1 MSHTHPALNRTSPPH
16 VTNYFV
22 TWAATIP
29 MVTVSL
35 VTLVANGTVLVMF
48 AIRPSLR
55 RGKNAYIASLAMA
68 DFLIG
73 CYMPLVAL
81 EELGLVHVQSGALC
95 RSYLTV
101 RYSLLYVSLLSVLFI
116 TLDRWWSLRWPFS
129 YRARHTRRLAAYI
142 ISTVWALSAA
152 LYALPMFLW
161 DEVGTTTPSSRA
173 SSLSQNHSPNYYDSS
188 SSSSSSNNNRG
199 EGDGGHDTVKRS
211 TTPQAT
217 SPKECEVPYALSF
230 TWAALTCCVMYL
242 LPLVAMWI
250 INCSLYH
257 KIRQRKSVEI
267 RRSTS
272 VTDTFYVTVKNSK
285 PTIHITEAPSLVG
298 PPSCTDLPSPASPLI
313 PLRPSSP
320 THPRCP
326 SPPPPAHGSP
336 VAGGASASSAGCGG
350 GVGVGVGVGN
360 NLHPG
365 YVTTPN
371 MARRHSSALVTLSPL
386 LDVSRSLNQ
395 RRVSLPDWALRGDC
409 SPTAGNNSS
418 QCRYV
423 GRKWSGCGGGA
434 NTPLGQGG
442 LGGLGSSSQGL
453 FGSSSGLF
461 GGGGG
466 GGPHGGGVGGR
477 PPGEDLVH
485 ELLVK
490 QDQKAACCLAL
501 LLAACTL
508 CWLPFAFLNLVRA
521 NCPRCVT
528 PTALAVCR
536 WLLLANS
543 AINPFLYGLL
553 NAQFRNILRQ
563 WFYLDT
569 SRRYRPRDTY
579 IYMGVTR
586 QDGVKETS
594 NHGISI
600 KVP

>member
-1 MSHTHPALNRTSPPH
+1 MSLTHPAFKNHTSSSPSH

-22 TWAATIP
+22 TWAATVP
-29 MVTVSL
+29 MVTVSV

-73 CYMPLVAL
+73 CYMPVVAL
-81 EELGLVHVQSGALC
+81 EELDLVHVPRGALC
-95 RSYLTV
+95 RSYLTL

-142 ISTVWALSAA
+142 ISTVWGLSGI
-152 LYALPMFLW
+152 LYALPIFLW
-161 DEVGTTTPSSRA
+161 DEAVSESPNRA
-173 SSLSQNHSPNYYDSS
+173 SSSDHHQNNHSPNSE
-188 SSSSSSNNNRG
+188 SNNKVEG
-199 EGDGGHDTVKRS
+199 VEGDGEVRRHHHQDTLHEKAFFSRG
-211 TTPQAT
+211 
-217 SPKECEVPYALSF
+217 CEVPYALSF
-230 TWAALTCCVMYL
+230 TWAAVTCCVMYL

-250 INCSLYH
+250 INCSLYQ

-285 PTIHITEAPSLVG
+285 PTIHITEAPSIAG

-313 PLRPSSP
+313 PFRSSSP
-320 THPRCP
+320 THHHNP
-326 SPPPPAHGSP
+326 SPPP
-336 VAGGASASSAGCGG
+336 
-350 GVGVGVGVGN
+350 GN

-365 YVTTPN
+365 NVTPN
-371 MARRHSSALVTLSPL
+371 MGRRHSSALMTLSPQL
-386 LDVSRSLNQ
+386 EVGRQLSQ

-409 SPTAGNNSS
+409 SPTGGNNTS

-423 GRKWSGCGGGA
+423 GRKWSGCGGSS
-434 NTPLGQGG
+434 TSIGQGG
-442 LGGLGSSSQGL
+442 LGMGSSQGL
-453 FGSSSGLF
+453 FGGSSSGLYA
-461 GGGGG
+461 GGAS
-466 GGPHGGGVGGR
+466 GGGVR
-477 PPGEDLVH
+477 PQGEDLVH

-508 CWLPFAFLNLVRA
+508 CWLPFAFVTLVRA
-521 NCPRCVT
+521 HCPPCVT
-528 PTALAVCR
+528 PTTLTVCR

-563 WFYLDT
+563 WFYLDAA

-586 QDGVKETS
+586 QDGGGMEHALGGRKEVG
-594 NHGISI
+594 NNVGISI